1 MVRRIEPSNQ
11 STIMIKSLL
20 KTGFLSLLAAAIAGP
35 PAQALA
41 QNAEKAGTEKKESAA
56 KKQTAG
62 PFHGK
67 LAGVDKTA
75 KTITIGKRTFQI
87 TSESKISKAGKPAT
101 LEDAVVGEVVSG
113 HIKTGDD
120 GKLVA
125 TTVRF
130 GPKAETKSSQTK
142 KEQ

>member
-1 MVRRIEPSNQ
+1 MVRRIESSNQ
-11 STIMIKSLL
+11 STIMINLLL
-20 KTGFLSLLAAAIAGP
+20 KTVLLSLLAAVIASP
-35 PAQALA
+35 PAQAVA
-41 QNAEKAGTEKKESAA
+41 QSAEKAATEKKEPAA

-101 LEDAVVGEVVSG
+101 LETAVVGEEVSG
-113 HIKTGDD
+113 YIKTGDD

-125 TTVRF
+125 TTVHF
-130 GPKAETKSSQTK
+130 GPKPETKTSQTK
-142 KEQ
+142 KEK

>member
-1 MVRRIEPSNQ
+1 MARRIEPSNQ

-20 KTGFLSLLAAAIAGP
+20 KIGFLSLLAASIAGQ

-41 QNAEKAGTEKKESAA
+41 QNKDKAATEKKEPAA

-67 LAGVDKTA
+67 LAAVDETA
-75 KTITIGKRTFQI
+75 KTITVGKRTFQI

-101 LEDAVVGEVVSG
+101 LEAAVVGEEVSG
-113 HIKTGDD
+113 YIKTGDD

-125 TTVRF
+125 TTVHL
-130 GPKAETKSSQTK
+130 GPKAETKTSQTK
-142 KEQ
+142 KEK